1 MIDFLL
7 TAKHTL
13 FTPEGLQQLIGSFGL
28 PVLIL
33 IVFAE
38 TGLLVGFFLPGDS
51 LLFIAGFM
59 AGIGALDCGFLTLN
73 ATLSAAAILGDTVG
87 YWFGTRMG
95 HALYTRDDS
104 FFFKKKHVL
113 HTKAFYEKH
122 GGKTI
127 ILARFVPIVRTFAP
141 MVAGVGEMTY
151 AKFISYNIFGGIFWV
166 FSMTALGYKL
176 GSIPWVAKN
185 LEKAVL
191 VVIFISV
198 LPILIEYVRHRRAQ
212 TAS

>member
-1 MIDFLL
+1 
-7 TAKHTL
+7 
-13 FTPEGLQQLIGSFGL
+13 
-28 PVLIL
+28 
-33 IVFAE
+33 
-38 TGLLVGFFLPGDS
+38 
-51 LLFIAGFM
+51 
-59 AGIGALDCGFLTLN
+59 DCGFLTLN